1 MPRYVITLEAYVT
14 APSPE
19 EAENLYYDPDG
30 DVKAYVIQVDEVAP
44 ERLRVPPLPE
54 QEGWHR

>member
-1 MPRYVITLEAYVT
+1 MPRYVLSLEAYVT

-30 DVKAYVIQVDEVAP
+30 DVKAYVIQVDEVDVEA
-44 ERLRVPPLPE
+44 VY
-54 QEGWHR
+54 GA